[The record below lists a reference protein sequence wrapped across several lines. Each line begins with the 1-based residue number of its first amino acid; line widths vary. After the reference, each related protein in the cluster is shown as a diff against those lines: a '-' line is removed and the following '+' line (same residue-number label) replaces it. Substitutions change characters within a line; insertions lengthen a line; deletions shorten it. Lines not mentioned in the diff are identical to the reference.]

1 MLAMGLVAEAC
12 VHSVAVRAAD
22 LDQVRRKAKAM
33 MSGKRSVVERIC
45 GRESGSVRVWLGH

>member
-1 MLAMGLVAEAC
+1 MGLVAEAC
-12 VHSVAVRAAD
+12 VDSVAVRAAD
-22 LDQVRRKAKAM
+22 LDQMRRKAKAM